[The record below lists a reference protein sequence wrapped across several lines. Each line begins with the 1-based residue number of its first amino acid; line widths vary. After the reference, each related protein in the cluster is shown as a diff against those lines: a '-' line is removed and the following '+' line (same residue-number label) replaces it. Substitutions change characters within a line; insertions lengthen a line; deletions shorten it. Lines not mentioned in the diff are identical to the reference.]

1 MKPFRQKIAK
11 NSSQTYNQLSLL
23 IIFLHMQNT
32 ARNLYRPHP
41 ISVNDYQKMAETG
54 ILNETARVELIAGEI
69 IDMAPIGSRH
79 AAMVNRLMR
88 LLVNA
93 TANAAI
99 VSVQNPIVLGDYSEP
114 EPDIALLKPKANDY
128 EDALPTAQDILLLIE
143 VADSTL
149 LYDRQIKAPLYAE
162 FAIPELWLID
172 IQQSTMTIFQQP
184 IDKNYSLELKINTA
198 AAVTP
203 LLLPDVK
210 LNLQKVLKAS

>member
-1 MKPFRQKIAK
+1 
-11 NSSQTYNQLSLL
+11 
-23 IIFLHMQNT
+23 MQNT

-143 VADSTL
+143 VADSIL